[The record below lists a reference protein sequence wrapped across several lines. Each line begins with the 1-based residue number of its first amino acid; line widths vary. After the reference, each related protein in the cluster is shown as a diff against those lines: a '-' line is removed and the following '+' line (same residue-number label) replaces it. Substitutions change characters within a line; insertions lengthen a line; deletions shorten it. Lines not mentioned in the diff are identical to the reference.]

1 MQTKFENT
9 DDFLSSDEY
18 REYILGRSTNKD
30 KKWDAYFKNN
40 PEMKVYARKAQKII
54 IGLSSMRDST
64 ADSEVSELQMQHNF
78 ERAWKK
84 YKDSQSNNLVQNA
97 SGLLRRG
104 LAVAAAI
111 IFAVVIY
118 SLLNKFIINTTDKA
132 VFSEIYV
139 PPAKQSQ
146 LTLPDGSVVWL
157 NADSRL
163 KYSNQ
168 FNSKNRDV
176 YLQGEAYFEVENNS
190 KVPFK
195 VISDRAVVK
204 VTGTKFNV
212 RAYPDED
219 RIEAVLAE
227 GKVVLNTKS
236 GLTEKSYELNP
247 GDKAVYDLT
256 CNRVSFISTDVK
268 RELVWKEG
276 KLAFVNTPL
285 AEVCKSFQRWYN
297 VEISI
302 HGDSLSIHPFTFTV
316 EGETIE
322 QILEYLTRA
331 APLEYKMAESGN
343 LQKNKSRKIH
353 YIISPVK

>member
-18 REYILGRSTNKD
+18 REYVLGRSANKD

-40 PEMKVYARKAQKII
+40 PEMKVCARKAQKII
-54 IGLSSMRDST
+54 IGLSSMKDST

-78 ERAWKK
+78 EKAWKK
-84 YKDSQSNNLVQNA
+84 YRDSQSNNLVKNA
-97 SGLLRRG
+97 SGFLRRG

-111 IFAVVIY
+111 VFAVVIY
-118 SLLNKFIINTTDKA
+118 TLLDKFIINSPGNS

-146 LTLPDGSVVWL
+146 LTLPDGSMVWL

-168 FNSKNRDV
+168 FNLENRDV
-176 YLQGEAYFEVENNS
+176 YLQGEAYFEVEDNS

-227 GKVVLNTKS
+227 GKVVLNTKN
-236 GLTEKSYELNP
+236 GITEKCYELNP
-247 GDKAVYDLT
+247 GDKAIYDL
-256 CNRVSFISTDVK
+256 ISNLLFSGLF
-268 RELVWKEG
+268 RGGLV
-276 KLAFVNTPL
+276 PL
-285 AEVCKSFQRWYN
+285 LIVLPGA
-297 VEISI
+297 
-302 HGDSLSIHPFTFTV
+302 
-316 EGETIE
+316 
-322 QILEYLTRA
+322 
-331 APLEYKMAESGN
+331 
-343 LQKNKSRKIH
+343 
-353 YIISPVK
+353 